1 MKTLLLN
8 PPSFEMFDGGA
19 SSRYQATREI
29 PSFWYPVWLAYSAGM
44 IKDSRLLD
52 APSHDV
58 TPEETIKVAAEYEFL
73 VLFTSTAGFRSD
85 VRLAEAIKSANAD
98 IKIAFVGPHVTVQPE
113 QSLTAS
119 PAIDF
124 VVRREFDYPVA
135 EFAEGKKLEEI
146 AGISFR
152 KEERIV
158 HNPDRPQIED
168 LDALPFA
175 VDVYKRDL
183 DITRYDI
190 PYLKHPYVAFYTSR
204 GCPALC
210 TFCLWPQTMS
220 GHPWRTRSVS
230 NVVEEVK
237 RCLEYFPQAKEIFF
251 DDDTFPWAKD
261 RTIEICEAFKP
272 LKFTWSCNSR
282 VTAGYE
288 TLKAMKEAGC
298 RLLIVG
304 FESGDPQILKN
315 IKKGATIEQ
324 AREFMKHCKKLGLVV
339 HGDFQVGHPGETPET
354 IERTIQFAKELDPE
368 TIQVSMSHP
377 YPGTEFDAYLKKH
390 HYVVDS
396 VMTDDEGHQLPVFE
410 YPGLSRKDIMHAVE
424 RFYDRYYFR
433 PHVIFRILRR
443 AIFDA
448 NDRRRLYMEGKEFLK
463 VRAKRK
469 RFVKSQATA
478 TR

>member
-52 APSHDV
+52 APSHNV
-58 TPEETIKVAAEYEFL
+58 SPEETIKIATEYDFL
-73 VLFTSTAGFRSD
+73 VLFTSTAGFKSD
-85 VRLAEAIKSANAD
+85 AKLAEAIKAANSA

-113 QSLTAS
+113 QSLKAS

-135 EFAEGKKLEEI
+135 EFAWGKKLAEI

-152 KEERIV
+152 KDGRIV

-183 DITRYDI
+183 DITRYNI
-190 PYLKHPYVAFYTSR
+190 PYLKHPFVAFYTSR

-220 GHPWRTRSVS
+220 GHPWRTRGIH

-261 RTIEICEAFKP
+261 RTIEICKAFKP

-304 FESGDPQILKN
+304 FESGDPEVLKN
-315 IKKGATIEQ
+315 IKKGATVEQ
-324 AREFMKHCKKLGLVV
+324 AREFMKNCKKLGLVV

-354 IERTIQFAKELDPE
+354 IERTIQFAMELDPE

-390 HYVVDS
+390 NYAVDS
-396 VMTDDEGHQLPVFE
+396 VMTDEAGHQLPVFQ

-448 NDRRRLYMEGKEFLK
+448 NDRRRLYIEGKEFLK
-463 VRAKRK
+463 VRAQRK
-469 RFVKSQATA
+469 KFVKAQASA
-478 TR
+478 

>member
-52 APSHDV
+52 APSHSV
-58 TPEETIKVAAEYEFL
+58 SPEETIKIATEYEFL
-73 VLFTSTAGFRSD
+73 VLFTSTAGFKSD
-85 VRLAEAIKSANAD
+85 AKLAEAIKAANPT
-98 IKIAFVGPHVTVQPE
+98 IRIAFVGPHVTVQPE
-113 QSLTAS
+113 QSLKAT

-135 EFAEGKKLEEI
+135 EFAGGKKLEEI
-146 AGISFR
+146 AGISFS
-152 KEERIV
+152 KDGRIV

-183 DITRYDI
+183 DITRYNI

-220 GHPWRTRSVS
+220 GHPWRTRGIS

-261 RTIEICEAFKP
+261 RTIEICKAFKP

-304 FESGDPQILKN
+304 FESGDPQVLKN
-315 IKKGATIEQ
+315 IKKGATVEQ
-324 AREFMKHCKKLGLVV
+324 AREFMKHCRKLGIVV

-354 IERTIQFAKELDPE
+354 IERTIQFAMELDPE

-390 HYVVDS
+390 NYAVDT
-396 VMTDDEGHQLPVFE
+396 VMTDEGGHQLPVFQ
-410 YPGLSRKDIMHAVE
+410 YPGLSRRDIMHAVE
-424 RFYDRYYFR
+424 QFYDRYYFR

-443 AIFDA
+443 AVFDG
-448 NDRRRLYMEGKEFLK
+448 NERSRLYVEAKEYLK
-463 VRAKRK
+463 VRAQRK

-478 TR
+478 

>member
-52 APSHDV
+52 ASSHNV
-58 TPEETIKVAAEYEFL
+58 TPEETIKIAAGYEFL
-73 VLFTSTAGFRSD
+73 VLFTSTAGFKSD
-85 VRLAEAIKSANAD
+85 VRLAEAIKEANPD

-113 QSLTAS
+113 QSLKAS

-135 EFAEGKKLEEI
+135 EFAGGKKLDEI

-152 KEERIV
+152 KDGRIV

-183 DITRYDI
+183 DITRYNI
-190 PYLKHPYVAFYTSR
+190 PYLKHPFVAFYTSR

-220 GHPWRTRSVS
+220 GHPWRVRGIP

-261 RTIEICEAFKP
+261 RTIEICKAFKP

-304 FESGDPQILKN
+304 FESGDPEILKN
-315 IKKGATIEQ
+315 IKKGATVEQ
-324 AREFMKHCKKLGLVV
+324 AREFMKHCRQLGIVV

-354 IERTIQFAKELDPE
+354 IERTIQFAMELDPE
-368 TIQVSMSHP
+368 TIQISMSHP

-390 HYVVDS
+390 DYAVDT
-396 VMTDDEGHQLPVFE
+396 VMTDEGGHQLPVFQ
-410 YPGLSRKDIMHAVE
+410 YPGLSRRDIMHAVE
-424 RFYDRYYFR
+424 QFYDRYYFR

-443 AIFDA
+443 AVFDRHE
-448 NDRRRLYMEGKEFLK
+448 RRRLYVEAKEFLK
-463 VRAKRK
+463 VRAQRK
-469 RFVKSQATA
+469 RFVKAQASA
-478 TR
+478 